1 VVCVVD
7 RPRLKAFKEGLPKKT
22 SLHRPYTA
30 DNILDDHANLSD
42 LIANVN
48 DWVVDPSANTYV
60 RSPITSLYLIV
71 PFRINVE

>member
-1 VVCVVD
+1 MVCVVD
-7 RPRLKAFKEGLPKKT
+7 RPRPKAFKEGLPKKT

-48 DWVVDPSANTYV
+48 DWVVDPSAI